1 MTREVIEEDEE
12 MPAERRFGMDHPH
25 YDWSPFNKRGIL
37 RWPDDARVALC
48 VIVNLEHP
56 EWEPPDDSFTT
67 PFAGGLTARA
77 FPDYARLSHREYGH
91 RVGIFRVLDTL
102 QKHGVKATVAM
113 DAMTAEN
120 YPYLVRHCL
129 DAGAEIIGHGVS
141 LSRMI
146 TSNMSEDAE
155 REYIS
160 ESVAALTRATGSA
173 PAGWLGPEYGE
184 SARTPQLLSEAGLR
198 YVCDWVND
206 EQPYPLHS
214 PHGEMFT
221 LPVMWELDDISA
233 LWDRRVVIGR
243 YQQLIEESFETLYQ
257 DGQQNG
263 RLMALNLHPWLIG
276 QPFRIGYLDRALG
289 RIMRRGGV
297 WAATGS
303 EIVDWYQGNPP
314 TA

>member
-1 MTREVIEEDEE
+1 MG
-12 MPAERRFGMDHPH
+12 A
-25 YDWSPFNKRGIL
+25 RG
-37 RWPDDARVALC
+37 
-48 VIVNLEHP
+48 
-56 EWEPPDDSFTT
+56 
-67 PFAGGLTARA
+67 

-102 QKHGVKATVAM
+102 QKHGIKATVAM

-146 TSNMSEDAE
+146 SSNMSEDAE
-155 REYIS
+155 REYIGQ
-160 ESVAALTRATGSA
+160 SVAALTRATGSA

-184 SARTPQLLSEAGLR
+184 SARTPQLLSEAGLH

-214 PHGEMFT
+214 PHGEMFA
-221 LPVMWELDDISA
+221 LPVMVELDDAVA
-233 LWDRRVVIGR
+233 LWDRRVMIGR
-243 YQQLIEESFETLYQ
+243 YQQLVEESFETLYQ

-289 RIMRRGGV
+289 HIMRRGGV

-303 EIVDWYQGNPP
+303 EIVDWYRYNPP

>member
-1 MTREVIEEDEE
+1 

-25 YDWSPFNKRGIL
+25 YDWSPLNKRGIL

-56 EWEPPDDSFTT
+56 EWDPPDVSFTT
-67 PFAGGLTARA
+67 PFAGGLSARA

-184 SARTPQLLSEAGLR
+184 SVRTPQLLSEAGLR

-214 PHGEMFT
+214 PHGEIFT
-221 LPVMWELDDISA
+221 LPVMWELDDVSA

-243 YQQLIEESFETLYQ
+243 YQQLIEESFETLYE
-257 DGQQNG
+257 DGRHNG

-276 QPFRIGYLDRALG
+276 QPFRIGYLDRALD

-297 WAATGS
+297 WATTGA
-303 EIVDWYQGNPP
+303 EIVDWYRLNPP
-314 TA
+314 MA

>member
-1 MTREVIEEDEE
+1 
-12 MPAERRFGMDHPH
+12 MPAARRFGMDHEH

-37 RWPDDARVALC
+37 RWPDHARVALC
-48 VIVNLEHP
+48 VVVNLDHP
-56 EWEPPDDSFTT
+56 EWNPPADSFAT
-67 PFAGGLTARA
+67 PFAGGLGARS

-102 QKHGVKATVAM
+102 QQHGIKATVAM
-113 DAMTAEN
+113 DAMTAEH

-141 LSRMI
+141 LSQMI
-146 TSNMSEDAE
+146 TGNMTEERE
-155 REYIS
+155 REYIGQ
-160 ESVAALTRATGSA
+160 SVAALTRATGRA

-184 SARTPQLLSEAGLR
+184 SARTPQLLSEAGLQ

-214 PHGEMFT
+214 PHGALFA
-221 LPVMWELDDISA
+221 LPLMAELDDVAA
-233 LWDRRVVIGR
+233 LWERRVTIGR

-263 RLMALNLHPWLIG
+263 RLLALNLHPWLIG

-297 WAATGS
+297 WAATGA
-303 EIVDWYQGNPP
+303 EIVDWYQRNPP